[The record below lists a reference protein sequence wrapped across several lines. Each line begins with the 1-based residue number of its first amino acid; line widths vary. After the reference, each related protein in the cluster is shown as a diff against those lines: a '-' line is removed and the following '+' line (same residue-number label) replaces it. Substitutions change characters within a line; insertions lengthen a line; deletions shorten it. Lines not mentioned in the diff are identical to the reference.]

1 MGMITTSLPDMEVYT
16 SSTTE
21 EMSTI
26 FIWTGVADIVGT
38 LLIGPLFDRVNGMLL
53 LALCLLAECVSIA
66 LAPIWRSLIVFHA
79 MVTLNLAC
87 DCIIF
92 SGE

>member
-1 MGMITTSLPDMEVYT
+1 MEVYT

-26 FIWTGVADIVGT
+26 FIWTGVANIVGV

-53 LALCLLAECVSIA
+53 LALCLLVQCVSIA

-79 MVTLNLAC
+79 MAALNFAC
-87 DCIIF
+87 VCIVF